1 MASLDRSFYL
11 TVDITASLFVDMI
24 ELVITHFFLDLV
36 YGMIFYITG
45 LVELAMTIYLLIIY
59 YVCDLL

>member
-24 ELVITHFFLDLV
+24 DLVITHFFLDLV

-45 LVELAMTIYLLIIY
+45 LVELAMTIYLVIL
-59 YVCDLL
+59 